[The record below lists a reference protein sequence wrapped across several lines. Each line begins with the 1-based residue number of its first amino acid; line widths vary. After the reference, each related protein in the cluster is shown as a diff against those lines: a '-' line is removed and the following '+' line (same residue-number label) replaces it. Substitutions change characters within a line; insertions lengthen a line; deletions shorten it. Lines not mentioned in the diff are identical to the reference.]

1 MDGLKLPE
9 REFKVLLN
17 SVRERIKHVYGI
29 SILGTAS
36 IKSTLVQASKHTIT
50 PHTSKLNS
58 ISNYQLLTFHL

>member
-36 IKSTLVQASKHTIT
+36 I
-50 PHTSKLNS
+50 
-58 ISNYQLLTFHL
+58 